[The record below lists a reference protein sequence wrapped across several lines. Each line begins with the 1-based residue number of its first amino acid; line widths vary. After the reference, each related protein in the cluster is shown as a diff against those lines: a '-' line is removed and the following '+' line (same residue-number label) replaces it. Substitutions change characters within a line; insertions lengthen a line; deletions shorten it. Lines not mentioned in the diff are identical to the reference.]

1 MRARRFILIV
11 GFCFVIAFCIVPAH
25 SQDIEICFA
34 TADRMVN
41 GETVAPEAKAAGHE
55 ACQRALAATS
65 SIMQKQQKKRRTS
78 ISSAVQSSRIEL
90 GRPGAGPRRL
100 HDDASLVAP
109 HDLLVGKLE
118 VLHAHRAVALEIVV
132 ERLLY

>member
-11 GFCFVIAFCIVPAH
+11 GFYFVIAFGMVPAH

-41 GETVAPEAKAAGHE
+41 GETVAPEAKAAGHQ

-65 SIMQKQQKKRRTS
+65 SIMQKQQ
-78 ISSAVQSSRIEL
+78 IQEADFDIV
-90 GRPGAGPRRL
+90 GRPKQPN
-100 HDDASLVAP
+100 
-109 HDLLVGKLE
+109 
-118 VLHAHRAVALEIVV
+118 
-132 ERLLY
+132 

>member
-65 SIMQKQQKKRRTS
+65 SIMQKQQIKEADFD
-78 ISSAVQSSRIEL
+78 IV
-90 GRPGAGPRRL
+90 GRPKQPN
-100 HDDASLVAP
+100 
-109 HDLLVGKLE
+109 
-118 VLHAHRAVALEIVV
+118 
-132 ERLLY
+132 

>member
-11 GFCFVIAFCIVPAH
+11 EFCFVIALGIVPAH

-55 ACQRALAATS
+55 ACQRALAGTS

>member
-1 MRARRFILIV
+1 MRGRRFILIV

-41 GETVAPEAKAAGHE
+41 GEIAPEAKAAGHE

-65 SIMQKQQKKRRTS
+65 SIMQKQQ
-78 ISSAVQSSRIEL
+78 IQEADFDIV
-90 GRPGAGPRRL
+90 GRPKQPN
-100 HDDASLVAP
+100 
-109 HDLLVGKLE
+109 
-118 VLHAHRAVALEIVV
+118 
-132 ERLLY
+132 